1 MTVRRQTL
9 EEWFSQHQLS
19 ALVRGHFYIPYDMEI
34 DITRIVAAYEGSGA
48 RAPLT
53 AIVIKAAAL
62 AARAHPEINR
72 AVLSTPIGA
81 RVVQFED
88 VHVNVPV
95 LSTHEGKEH
104 LSATVIKH
112 ADRMG
117 VQEVVDHLK
126 QAKARPL
133 QNLPIGR
140 KFIKNENTL
149 RHRLELRMRH
159 ALAYGVPALYEKF
172 GGGIS
177 VSSLIRPQQK
187 GVLLRVPSFGPTA
200 ISLCPGAVRTARG
213 RSTLFLGVGY
223 DHFALTGAQSI
234 RALEHL
240 GQILVEGKLSEL
252 GPTQQSQVGSAQI

>member
-9 EEWFSQHQLS
+9 EEWFSQYQLA
-19 ALVRGHFYIPYDMEI
+19 ALLRGHFYIPYDMEI
-34 DITRIVAAYEGSGA
+34 DVTKIVAAYEGSGA

-62 AARAHPEINR
+62 AARAYPEINR
-72 AVLSTPIGA
+72 AVLATPLGA

-95 LSTHEGKEH
+95 LSTHDGKEH
-104 LSATVIKH
+104 LTATVVKH
-112 ADRMG
+112 ADRLN
-117 VQEVVDHLK
+117 VQQIVDHLR
-126 QAKARPL
+126 QAQARPL

-140 KFIKNENTL
+140 KFIQNDNTL
-149 RHRLELRMRH
+149 RHRLELRIRH
-159 ALAYGVPALYEKF
+159 ALAYGIPALYEKF

-177 VSSLIRPQQK
+177 VSSLLRPQQE

-200 ISLCPGAVRTARG
+200 ISLCPGAVRTAHG

-223 DHFALTGAQSI
+223 DHYALTGAQSI

-252 GPTQQSQVGSAQI
+252 GFEREGQVSAQV